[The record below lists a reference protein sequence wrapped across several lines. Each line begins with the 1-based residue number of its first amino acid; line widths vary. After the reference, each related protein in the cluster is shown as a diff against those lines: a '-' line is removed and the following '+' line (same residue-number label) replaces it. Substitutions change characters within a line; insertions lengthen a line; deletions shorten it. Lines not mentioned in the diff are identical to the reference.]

1 MSDDRAHKMS
11 KDAQALLRVLMRED
25 ARRGHDDSPRFRR
38 AADLAEEAAICP
50 DGNREARRRAV
61 RKAREELND
70 NYYWTISTL
79 AGIALARSHDDHEH
93 AANVRRARGV
103 AEMQAAREQQIS
115 QAARQAK
122 DEFVGQGC
130 LFGGGD
136 GGSASGGQT
145 GRVTTV
151 I

>member
-1 MSDDRAHKMS
+1 MSDDRAYKMS

-25 ARRGHDDSPRFRR
+25 ARRGHDDPPSFRR
-38 AADLAEEAAICP
+38 AADLADEAGICR

-70 NYYWTISTL
+70 NHYWTISTL
-79 AGIALARSHDDHEH
+79 SGIALARSHDDHKH

-130 LFGGGD
+130 LFGGD
-136 GGSASGGQT
+136 GGGGQT